1 MATESLQLLLSLI
14 RLFLRE
20 ERMNHIRQIISAIL
34 LGIFFLN
41 FSFAISQEVPER
53 KMGLEDAI
61 RIALQRNPDLTSA
74 RLEVARSDARV
85 MEAWGNAL
93 PSFDLS
99 SQYVHFVDKPVSYF
113 PDYLIYPLAK
123 ILDSTAQLPKA
134 TGQLV
139 KMEGSLTPGF
149 TAGASVNVRQILFN
163 GAVFVGVG
171 AANVYSH
178 LARDLY
184 LAKQVETVAKVRKA
198 YYGALLAREALEMMQ
213 SSLRNAED
221 NFKNVQL
228 MRKQGIVSEYD
239 ELRATVGVDNLR
251 PAVLQSENNLSL
263 ALDALR
269 NTIGITN
276 EGILLADS
284 LAFAAVDDT
293 LLQHAE
299 GLVIESNPSLSAVSR
314 QIELNGAVVKAERS
328 SYLPTIAAFGSY
340 SYSAIKNDFNFS
352 TNDFYKSSQV
362 GLSLSL
368 SLFQG
373 MQTYARVEQ
382 AQLEER
388 KSEEQKIN
396 LERSIKTGV
405 HSVIGNLKQARK
417 RVEAQQRTVE
427 TAERG
432 YKIVTTRFL
441 ANAATQL
448 EVNDAQLALTQAKVN
463 RIQAVYDYLVASAD
477 LDQLLGRLPSYA
489 IESSY

>member
-1 MATESLQLLLSLI
+1 MNP
-14 RLFLRE
+14 LRT
-20 ERMNHIRQIISAIL
+20 IIFSIL
-34 LGIFFLN
+34 LP
-41 FSFAISQEVPER
+41 AIILQTPPAYSQPASER
-53 KMGLEDAI
+53 KLGLEEAV
-61 RIALQRNPDLTSA
+61 RIAMKQNPDLTSA
-74 RLEVARSDARV
+74 RLEVERSDARV
-85 MEAWGNAL
+85 REAWGNAL
-93 PSFDLS
+93 PSVDLS

-123 ILDSTAQLPKA
+123 ILDSTVHPPKA

-139 KMEGSLTPGF
+139 LMQGSLTPGF
-149 TAGASVNVRQILFN
+149 TAGASLNVKQILFN

-171 AANVYSH
+171 AAHVYSH

-184 LAKQVETVAKVRKA
+184 QAKQVETVTKVRKA
-198 YYGALLAREALEMMQ
+198 YYGALLAREALEMMR

-221 NFKNVQL
+221 NFRNVQL

-251 PAVLQSENNLSL
+251 PAVLQSENNLNL

-269 NTIGITN
+269 NTIGVIN
-276 EGILLADS
+276 EDISLTDS
-284 LAFAAVDDT
+284 LAFATVDDT
-293 LLQHAE
+293 LLEHAE
-299 GLVIESNPSLSAVSR
+299 GLVIESNPNLNAVGR
-314 QIELNGAVVKAERS
+314 QIELNGAIVNAERS

-340 SYSAIKNDFNFS
+340 SYQGIRNDFNFS

-362 GLSLSL
+362 GLSFSL
-368 SLFQG
+368 NLFQG

-388 KSEEQKIN
+388 KSEEQRVN
-396 LERSIKTGV
+396 LERTLKMGV
-405 HSVIGNLKQARK
+405 HSVVGNLKQARK

-463 RIQAVYDYLVASAD
+463 RIQAIYDYLVASAD
-477 LDQLLGRLPSYA
+477 LDQLLGRVPSYVS
-489 IESSY
+489 ESSY